1 MNLLGLHHLAR
12 NGDGLIDPFLQ
23 LAQHRRAIE
32 MDPRI
37 VELRYYNMAI
47 PDVAGHP
54 IFTQPI
60 ATSRSDGMV
69 PPAKTSNGP

>member
-54 IFTQPI
+54 IVTQPI
-60 ATSRSDGMV
+60 ATSRTDGMV